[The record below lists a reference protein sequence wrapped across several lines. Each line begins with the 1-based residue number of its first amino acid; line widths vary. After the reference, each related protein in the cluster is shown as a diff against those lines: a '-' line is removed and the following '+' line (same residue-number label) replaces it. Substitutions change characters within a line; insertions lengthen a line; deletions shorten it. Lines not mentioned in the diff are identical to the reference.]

1 MKQGW
6 LKSKDTFLRVLRV
19 APVVL
24 RVNSVAIGQEKG

>member
-24 RVNSVAIGQEKG
+24 RVNIGQEMG

>member
-24 RVNSVAIGQEKG
+24 RVNIGLEMG